1 MGGKRRSGVRG
12 GGREKGGGEGVRGR
26 EGASMSFNVK
36 RKKSLAKQIQPQGP

>member
-12 GGREKGGGEGVRGR
+12 GGREKGGGEGVRGG